1 MTQKENKILIEQLKI
16 SPSCHRK
23 FFYIIRTDK
32 ERKRILDEASFYKT
46 IYNGVELN
54 KILEAVIEKYIKIK
68 IHKCL
73 FIDPDKKSIEEF
85 IRERNEYIEYIK
97 I

>member
-1 MTQKENKILIEQLKI
+1 MKEDKILIESLKI
-16 SPSCHRK
+16 SQSALRK

-46 IYNGVELN
+46 IYNGVEIN
-54 KILEAVIEKYIKIK
+54 KILEAVINKYIKIK

-73 FIDPDKKSIEEF
+73 FIDPDKKSLEEF
-85 IRERNEYIEYIK
+85 IREKDEYMEYMK